1 MEQHLNLLDLVIGRE
16 RDAAVSPAR
25 DTLFC
30 AFFAKLNSPSLLPYH
45 YYLQLIFKRTE
56 SILRAFRPFS
66 SARGSCC
73 FSHYNDNA
81 ESFRPFEGFRRHR
94 IKPQGRVRADFLRGR
109 VCCTHDRKMLPFI
122 FERYTR
128 APLQQ
133 KVKRRL
139 VTGGAA
145 LYPPHQQGLLS
156 LAVLEGSHPPPG
168 APTPRPH

>member
-1 MEQHLNLLDLVIGRE
+1 MPEVLV
-16 RDAAVSPAR
+16 VS
-25 DTLFC
+25 
-30 AFFAKLNSPSLLPYH
+30 
-45 YYLQLIFKRTE
+45 LI
-56 SILRAFRPFS
+56 
-66 SARGSCC
+66 
-73 FSHYNDNA
+73 YNDNA

-128 APLQQ
+128 APLSIIYLFFDEYIEMAIVKRYTRAPLQQ